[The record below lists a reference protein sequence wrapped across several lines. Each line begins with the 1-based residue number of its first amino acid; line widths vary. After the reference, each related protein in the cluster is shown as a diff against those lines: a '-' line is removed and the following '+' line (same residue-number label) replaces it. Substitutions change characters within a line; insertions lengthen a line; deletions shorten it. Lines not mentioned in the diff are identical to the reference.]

1 MFKNFKSNFT
11 EFSAKENSL
20 IEMKSIPFK
29 YSELLL
35 EFGGKSF
42 DNGLYTIH
50 TFEDSLKWTTLLSQY
65 FGKDE
70 NSFLSF
76 AHDWMG
82 MQYCVSRNTN
92 ECIYMFDPA
101 TLEDFYVD
109 ENLIDFH
116 NNILSSSKVN
126 NLASDLFEAALKYL
140 RITGINYHQC
150 LGFKTP
156 LFLNGKEEVSNYEVC
171 DLEVYW
177 DIEYQL
183 YQQVKNFPEGTRVHN
198 VVIDPFTKNFPL

>member
-11 EFSAKENSL
+11 EFSSIENPL
-20 IEMKSIPFK
+20 IEMKAVPFK
-29 YSELLL
+29 WSELLI

-50 TFEDSLKWTTLLSQY
+50 TFKDSLKWTGLLSQY
-65 FGKDE
+65 FGKEE

-82 MQYCVSRNTN
+82 IQYCVSRNTN

-101 TLEDFYVD
+101 TQEEFCID
-109 ENLIDFH
+109 ENLMEFH
-116 NNILSSSKVN
+116 NNILPESKVN
-126 NLASDLFEAALKYL
+126 NLASDFFEGACKYL
-140 RITGINYHQC
+140 KITSISYHQC
-150 LGFKTP
+150 IGFKTP
-156 LFLNGKEEVSNYEVC
+156 LFLNGKEEISNYEVG

-177 DIEYQL
+177 DFEYQL
-183 YQQVKNFPEGTRVHN
+183 YQQVKNLPEGTRLHN
-198 VVIDPFTKNFPL
+198 VAINPFTNK